1 MANTP
6 TTNATRSSAPP
17 PRFNE
22 TTIAIAG
29 ALVLAMVLTTI
40 FIANPL
46 RVMQLAYTDYSHT
59 PAAPG
64 VPIASDTRAP
74 LDQNDKK

>member
-1 MANTP
+1 MAQKPGTSALHA
-6 TTNATRSSAPP
+6 TTRP

-22 TTIAIAG
+22 TAIAIAG
-29 ALVLAMVLTTI
+29 ALVLAAALTTI
-40 FIANPL
+40 FIANPFH
-46 RVMQLAYTDYSHT
+46 VMRMAYTDYSHT

-74 LDQNDKK
+74 LNQNNAK

>member
-6 TTNATRSSAPP
+6 TTNATRRTAAPP
-17 PRFNE
+17 KFNE
-22 TTIAIAG
+22 TVVAIAG
-29 ALVLAMVLTTI
+29 TVVLAAVLTTI

-74 LDQNDKK
+74 LDQNNKK

>member
-1 MANTP
+1 MAITP
-6 TTNATRSSAPP
+6 TTRSSAPP

-22 TTIAIAG
+22 TMVAIAG
-29 ALVLAMVLTTI
+29 AVVLAAVLTTI
-40 FIANPL
+40 FFANPL
-46 RVMQLAYTDYSHT
+46 YVMQPAYTDYSHT

-74 LDQNDKK
+74 LDQNNKK

>member
-1 MANTP
+1 MAQQP
-6 TTNATRSSAPP
+6 STNATRTFKQP

-22 TTIAIAG
+22 TAVAIGG
-29 ALVLAMVLTTI
+29 ALLLAAVLTTI

-59 PAAPG
+59 PAASG

-74 LDQNDKK
+74 LPQNDKK

>member
-1 MANTP
+1 MAITP
-6 TTNATRSSAPP
+6 TTSATRTTGRP

-22 TTIAIAG
+22 TAIAIG
-29 ALVLAMVLTTI
+29 VALLLAAVLTTI

-74 LDQNDKK
+74 LPQNNQK